1 MSRFDSETAVQR
13 KRGRPRTKRPYT
25 PKFKGTDSDIPELR
39 ELKGGQKALWLNLN
53 REIVLDYLEVHGDD
67 ETRRHFGLT
76 THNSLDELKKRWFIE
91 SQHKSVSPIDRLRLD
106 VEIVASDN
114 ANLRKEI
121 RQLKEDF
128 FKFQESVSD
137 QLTKKFFIPLMRAAI
152 KFELPEP
159 AEKPQDPLNVEY
171 LLEHTTAQGTKI
183 EHTKVK

>member
-1 MSRFDSETAVQR
+1 MSRFDSEIAVQR
-13 KRGRPRTKRPYT
+13 KRGRPRTKRSYT
-25 PKFKGTDSDIPELR
+25 PKFKATDSDIPELR
-39 ELKGGQKALWLNLN
+39 ELKGGSKALWLNLH
-53 REIVLDYLEVHGDD
+53 RDEVLDYLETHGDA
-67 ETRRHFGLT
+67 ETRRFFGLT
-76 THNSLDELKKRWFIE
+76 THNSLDDLKTRWFFE
-91 SQHKSVSPIDRLRLD
+91 SRHKSVSPIDRLRLD

-159 AEKPQDPLNVEY
+159 EEEPQDPLNVQFI
-171 LLEHTTAQGTKI
+171 LENTNTKK
-183 EHTKVK
+183 T

>member
-1 MSRFDSETAVQR
+1 MNRFDSEIAVQR
-13 KRGRPRTKRPYT
+13 KRGRPRTKRSYT
-25 PKFKGTDSDIPELR
+25 PKFKATDSDIPELR
-39 ELKGGQKALWLNLN
+39 ELKGGSKALWLNL
-53 REIVLDYLEVHGDD
+53 ETHGDA
-67 ETRRHFGLT
+67 ETRRFFGLT
-76 THNSLDELKKRWFIE
+76 THNSLDDLKTRWFFE
-91 SQHKSVSPIDRLRLD
+91 SRHKSVSPIDRLRLD

-159 AEKPQDPLNVEY
+159 EEKPQDPLNVQFI
-171 LLEHTTAQGTKI
+171 LENTKK
-183 EHTKVK
+183 T